1 MNFNY
6 EKARE
11 LMVEKQLRPNK
22 IKDINI
28 LNIFS
33 TIPKESFLPEE
44 LELLSYSDMDISLSQ
59 NRGYL
64 KNLHLAQLIK
74 HSNIEKNHKILHIG
88 ALTGYFTCILSNLC
102 SEVFA
107 IEDEAQHLSTF
118 KKYIKINEIKNINLV
133 KGSFREGDLANAPF
147 DRIIIDCP
155 MVEINEKLLNQLHN
169 NLGQLIMIEKN
180 KENLSKAIKITK
192 NSDSYSR
199 EYLFDVFSTYELYR
213 EKEGFIF

>member
-22 IKDINI
+22 IKDTNI

-74 HSNIEKNHKILHIG
+74 HSNIEKNNKILHIG

-107 IEDEAQHLSTF
+107 IEDEAQHLSAF
-118 KKYIKINEIKNINLV
+118 KEHIKKNEINNINIV
-133 KGSFREGDLANAPF
+133 KGSFREGDLVNAPF

-155 MVEINEKLLNQLHN
+155 MFKINEKLLNQLNN

-192 NSDSYSR
+192 NYNSYSR
-199 EYLFDVFSTYELYR
+199 EYLFDVFSTYELYK